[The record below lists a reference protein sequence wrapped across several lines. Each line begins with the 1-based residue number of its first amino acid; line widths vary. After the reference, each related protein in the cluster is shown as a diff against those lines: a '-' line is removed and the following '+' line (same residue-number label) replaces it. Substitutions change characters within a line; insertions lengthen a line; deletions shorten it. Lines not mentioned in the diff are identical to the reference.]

1 MLSIQDKNIN
11 NSLLRKKEVFRAF
24 TDDEFNRISHSM
36 HFRKYKKGQVLF
48 DEGDHRNKV
57 FYLSKGLVKL
67 ERYDV
72 SALYMYT
79 DYIKEDKLFP
89 YGELFSNPTYRYT
102 AYCLTDVEMYYI
114 PTELFES
121 VLAANPYQ
129 MLYFYKSLSTIL
141 KEHEER
147 IQFLVGSNA
156 SSRIV
161 KALSFL
167 MDDLGVSVGDNKIK
181 VPYPITICEIA
192 TISGCSRETVGI
204 KLKQLKQIGKIEYSH
219 KLLTFND
226 VLYFKNYWEE

>member
-1 MLSIQDKNIN
+1 MLSIQDKNTEN
-11 NSLLRKKEVFRAF
+11 HLLRKQEVFRFF
-24 TDDEFNRISHSM
+24 TDEEFKRISHSM

-48 DEGDHRNKV
+48 DEGDQRNKV

-89 YGELFSNPTYRYT
+89 YGELFSNPSYRYT
-102 AYCLTDVEMYYI
+102 AYCLTDVELYYM
-114 PTELFES
+114 PAELFES
-121 VLAANPYQ
+121 VLSANPNQ
-129 MLYFYKSLSTIL
+129 MLYFYKNLSSIL

-156 SSRIV
+156 SSRII

-167 MDDLGVSVGDNKIK
+167 MDELGVNVGANRIK

-204 KLKQLKQIGKIEYSH
+204 KLKQLKKIGKLEH
-219 KLLTFND
+219 TRKLLTFND
-226 VLYFKNYWEE
+226 VLYFKNYLEE

>member
-1 MLSIQDKNIN
+1 MLSIQKVNPKNH
-11 NSLLRKKEVFRAF
+11 LLRRKEVFQSF
-24 TDDEFNRISHSM
+24 TDEEFYLLSTSM
-36 HFRKYKKGQVLF
+36 HFRTYKKGQVLF
-48 DEGDHRNKV
+48 DEGDQRNKV

-67 ERYDV
+67 ERYD
-72 SALYMYT
+72 SCALYMYT
-79 DYIKEDKLFP
+79 DYIKENKLFP
-89 YGELFSNPTYRYT
+89 YGDLFSNPTYRYT
-102 AYCLTDVEMYYI
+102 AYCLTDVEMYCI
-114 PTELFES
+114 PTEVFES
-121 VLAANPYQ
+121 VLAANPHQ
-129 MLYFYKSLSTIL
+129 MLHFYKSLSSIL

-167 MDDLGVSVGDNKIK
+167 MNDLGISVGDNKIK

-219 KLLTFND
+219 KVLTFND